1 VRDGITINM
10 KIKVFV
16 RNVFIFQLVCAIL
29 GFCLISIVLL
39 ILDYMQRHQ
48 VTTLL
53 LDYTAHQPFPALTI
67 CLQRQ
72 TPDIQA
78 YNEKNLGKLWD
89 WQVSIS

>member
-1 VRDGITINM
+1 MRDGITINM

-78 YNEKNLGKLWD
+78 YNEKILADCGIGK
-89 WQVSIS
+89 